1 MRARRV
7 SAIVLLVVLI
17 ATVSPSAAGAAGP
30 IKLVD
35 PARARTTRVLST
47 GFENAGDFAGFHV
60 TPETSSTHRA
70 LSNEVVHA
78 GSLAGKGWITGPT
91 NPGDPDGPN
100 HRGYRTIQLWK
111 LPGGGFRRSVIIDMF
126 VWVDAALRPGE
137 WLSLATLSA
146 DKSNGWTRVV
156 TLDVGPDGHLAL
168 FHVPRQGEGRPLQQN
183 TTTPFPQ
190 RRWVQVRMEV
200 DLAPRGAIAVW
211 QDGRLIAT
219 ARIEGGHGRLEQAH
233 FGVYASPSVTSAT
246 VYNDDL
252 SIRQVRGPRIA
263 PR

>member
-1 MRARRV
+1 ML
-7 SAIVLLVVLI
+7 VLSGLI
-17 ATVSPSAAGAAGP
+17 ATASPSVAAAAGP

-35 PARARTTRVLST
+35 PTRARTTRVFST
-47 GFENAGDFAGFHV
+47 GFERAGDFAGFYV

-70 LSNEVVHA
+70 LSNEVVHS

-91 NPGDPDGPN
+91 SPGDPDGPN
-100 HRGYRTIQLWK
+100 HRGYPTIQLWK
-111 LPGGGFRRSVIIDMF
+111 LPGGGFRRSVIIDIS

-156 TLDVGPDGHLAL
+156 GLNVGPDGHLAL

-183 TTTPFPQ
+183 TTTLFPPRQ
-190 RRWVQVRMEV
+190 WVQIRMEV

-211 QDGRLIAT
+211 QDGQLIT
-219 ARIEGGHGRLEQAH
+219 TSRIEGGHGRLEQAH